1 MTTSRWVLTALG
13 VLALGACTNEKIV
26 FRTRPN
32 FNPPADSLHGFL
44 GYFDVSSKQT
54 TCGNCHVEKQAT
66 WKFTKHASALSNLL
80 VAVPNAPA
88 SCRGCHTVSQF
99 GNTVPDDEPAGYVR
113 VPDSS
118 YHDVQ
123 CESCHGP
130 GFDHVEAPNLGN
142 IPLARVN
149 VSPDTLT
156 AVTSPTC
163 AACHNRM
170 GGPAP
175 SFVEEWAQSGHARV
189 VPELVAGGIPSCSV
203 NCHEGRGVLR
213 AWGVQTN
220 YVEKNDVVTPANAF
234 AQTCAV
240 CHDPHSSAND
250 GQLRWP
256 IDDPNPDNNLCMKCH
271 LRAGRDV
278 PSPGTTSAPRGPHA
292 AQGGVLLGTAGW
304 WPQVRDTIRATH
316 GNPGVNTRLC
326 AGCHVN
332 AITVQGGGLPVSFT
346 SVGHLFKAD
355 PCLDA
360 SGKPI
365 AGDCPRPG
373 DPGYVSGSRAFTGC
387 QAAGCHNSAVQAED
401 AFQANRGVVAVL
413 SDILWKDVDG
423 DLEMLTY
430 NTSTKRWAS
439 FDAGDTGLLT
449 QIADTDAV
457 NAFNYGDGLVSAAEG
472 SHFNVRMIGENRYG
486 QGDGSF
492 GTHNPLLTVTLLTNS
507 ITALKAQ
514 YPYLPVPPAVQ
525 ALVDRTMQRVAQAR
539 AAQASNR

>member
-1 MTTSRWVLTALG
+1 MRLHGAVVLAAF
-13 VLALGACTNEKIV
+13 ALGACTTEKIV
-26 FRTRPN
+26 YVTRPP
-32 FNPPADSLHGFL
+32 FNPPPDQSSGFL
-44 GYFDVSSKQT
+44 GYFTVSDKQT

-66 WKFTKHASALSNLL
+66 WKFTKHASAYEDL
-80 VAVPNAPA
+80 VRVVPAAPA
-88 SCRGCHTVSQF
+88 ACKNCHTVSQL
-99 GNTVPDDEPAGYVR
+99 GNAVPDDSPAGFAKVA
-113 VPDSS
+113 DNA

-130 GFDHVEAPNLGN
+130 GFDHVQSPSLSN

-149 VSPDTLT
+149 VSPDTVA

-163 AACHNRM
+163 AACHNRQ

-175 SFVEEWAQSGHARV
+175 SFVEEWSQSGHARV
-189 VPELVAGGIPSCSV
+189 VPELVAEGIPSCSY

-213 AWGVQTN
+213 AWNVLTN
-220 YVEKNDVVTPANAF
+220 YVEKNDPITPATAF

-278 PSPGTTSAPRGPHA
+278 PGTGTTSAPRGPHA

-304 WPQVRDTIRATH
+304 WPQLRDTIRATH
-316 GNPGVNTRLC
+316 GNPAANARLC

-332 AITVQGGGLPVSFT
+332 EITVQGGGGLPVNFK

-360 SGKPI
+360 SGTPI

-373 DPGYVSGSRAFTGC
+373 DPNYVSGSRAFIGC
-387 QAAGCHNSAVQAED
+387 QKAGCHNSAVQAED
-401 AFQANRGVVAVL
+401 AFKANRAVIAIL
-413 SDILWKDVDG
+413 ADALWKDVDG

-430 NTSTKRWAS
+430 NTTTKRWAS

-449 QIADTDAV
+449 RIADTDAV
-457 NAFNYGDGLVSAAEG
+457 NAFNYGDGVVSAAEG
-472 SHFNVRMIGENRYG
+472 SHFNVRMIGEKRYD

-507 ITALKAQ
+507 ITALQAQ
-514 YPYLPVPPAVQ
+514 YPYLSVAPAVQ
-525 ALVDRTMQRVAQAR
+525 TALSDAMRHVAQAR
-539 AAQASNR
+539 AAQVSSR